1 MSAELWSSFP
11 HDPRDRAH
19 AGLRASDED
28 RERITGVLS
37 SAFADGRIERHELDE
52 RMEAAAAARTLGELP
67 PLVADLVP
75 LKAPPARV
83 SRSLA
88 GLAPEELHQRAVER
102 WADQRRSA
110 VFFLLTSSV
119 VLWGIWLAL
128 GADGFPWPAVVTALS
143 LLNVTRLLA
152 AREQIVRDEVRRLE
166 KKQLRQMRWPR
177 GLPGPPGPLS

>member
-1 MSAELWSSFP
+1 MSADLWSSFP
-11 HDPRDRAH
+11 LDPRDRAH

-28 RERITGVLS
+28 RERITGVLT
-37 SAFADGRIERHELDE
+37 SAFADGRLERHELDE

-75 LKAPPARV
+75 LRSPPARTT
-83 SRSLA
+83 RSLA
-88 GLAPEELHQRAVER
+88 GVPPEQLHRWAVER

-110 VFFLLTSSV
+110 VFFLLGSSV

-128 GADGFPWPAVVTALS
+128 GGDGFPWPAVVTALS
-143 LLNVTRLLA
+143 LLNVARVLA
-152 AREQIVRDEVRRLE
+152 SREQMVRDEVRRLE
-166 KKQLRQMRWPR
+166 KKQLRQTRWPR